1 MAYYSPYTYETN
13 SSFYIPPFN
22 NNQHYSYI
30 LDNYIEPPPTPT
42 QYEGQDYQSVNYAQP
57 HSNSNLAIH
66 PSSAAAQLGLT
77 REEIQE
83 VLEDQGEWMRGEEEQ
98 EQREGGHNM
107 AEETHQQQQGR
118 DDNTDMRTATLPL
131 GYVARCTTQWM
142 STTSTL
148 CHSTAASSMPT
159 CNEYRRELVTLIPQV
174 HWTSFYCE
182 IAKVLGTVWWL
193 KV

>member
-30 LDNYIEPPPTPT
+30 LDDYIELPPTPT

-118 DDNTDMRTATLPL
+118 DDNTDMRTAPPPL
-131 GYVARCTTQWM
+131 GYVAQHTTQWM
-142 STTSTL
+142 STTSML

-159 CNEYRRELVTLIPQV
+159 CNEYRRELVTSIPQV
-174 HWTSFYCE
+174 H
-182 IAKVLGTVWWL
+182 
-193 KV
+193 